1 LGGRAEAPAAAD
13 DTLPLALGVPDVVG
27 ERLQLAR
34 MANANNVQTRAV
46 FTIPETLAECGEKGK
61 TRPSCFEKLALSVGP
76 AITSAQMT
84 HPLASQLAPIMNRDV
99 EELRSI
105 VAEWVVSEANEHE
118 RARYRMFGAE
128 LSKVQARI
136 SKRPAPPTE
145 EEIEIALT
153 ALLALSGRRFARP
166 RA

>member
-1 LGGRAEAPAAAD
+1 
-13 DTLPLALGVPDVVG
+13 
-27 ERLQLAR
+27 
-34 MANANNVQTRAV
+34 
-46 FTIPETLAECGEKGK
+46 
-61 TRPSCFEKLALSVGP
+61 
-76 AITSAQMT
+76 MT

-99 EELRSI
+99 EELRNI
-105 VAEWVVSEANEHE
+105 VAEWVVSERNELE

-153 ALLALSGRRFARP
+153 ALLALSGRHFARP